1 MTPKAP
7 TRVEDAHKTSKKA
20 VDFRN
25 LVVGELPETISKRVS
40 ITKHRRYNHFFNS
53 M

>member
-1 MTPKAP
+1 MTSKAP

-25 LVVGELPETISKRVS
+25 LVVGRVTRDHKQKS
-40 ITKHRRYNHFFNS
+40 LHY
-53 M
+53 